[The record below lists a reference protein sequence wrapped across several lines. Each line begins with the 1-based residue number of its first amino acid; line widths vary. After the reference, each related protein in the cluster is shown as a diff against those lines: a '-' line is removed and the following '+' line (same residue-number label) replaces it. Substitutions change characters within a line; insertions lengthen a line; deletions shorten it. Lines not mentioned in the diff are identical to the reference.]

1 MKYLFS
7 FIFILFSFYS
17 FSQIQHCGFDF
28 TSYLVVDVHENGK
41 SVNLDN
47 IKISLIDKEGKEVI
61 NTNNSLSWK
70 DGNKP
75 MTFSKN
81 YLISKEG
88 EKERWFFPYAKDN
101 YLMSVTNTFPAE
113 RYSIKIE
120 DLNKK
125 FKTQI
130 IELNSFN
137 LYILCSSENE
147 KQARKF
153 GSRSNSPIEVVMEE

>member
-1 MKYLFS
+1 M
-7 FIFILFSFYS
+7 
-17 FSQIQHCGFDF
+17 
-28 TSYLVVDVHENGK
+28 VDVYENGK
-41 SVNLDN
+41 TINLDD

-61 NTNNSLSWK
+61 NTNNTLSWK

-75 MTFSKN
+75 MIFSKN

-101 YLMSVTNTFPAE
+101 YLLSVANTFPAE
-113 RYSIKIE
+113 QYSIKVE
-120 DLNKK
+120 DLNNK

-153 GSRSNSPIEVVMEE
+153 GPRSNSPIEVVME